1 VLPVSGFSRDFRS
14 ERKGELMYFVFDLLY
29 LNGEDLMRVPLVHRR
44 EILKGLLP
52 KEGPI
57 RFSDAIEGHGKEF
70 FRAARERG
78 LEGIVAKKKDS
89 IYLPG
94 KRSDNWLKIKARMQQ
109 EAVIGGITEGEGW
122 RKHLGALMLGVYDQG
137 RLRYVGNTGTG
148 FSDAQI
154 NDLLKMLKPYFTD
167 TCPFE
172 PKPMHPSD
180 GSSPDWFARSRSTS
194 GLAMAK

>member
-1 VLPVSGFSRDFRS
+1 
-14 ERKGELMYFVFDLLY
+14 M
-29 LNGEDLMRVPLVHRR
+29 
-44 EILKGLLP
+44 
-52 KEGPI
+52 
-57 RFSDAIEGHGKEF
+57 
-70 FRAARERG
+70 
-78 LEGIVAKKKDS
+78 
-89 IYLPG
+89 PG

>member
-1 VLPVSGFSRDFRS
+1 MAKLWCWTTKVLPVSGFSRDFRS

-148 FSDAQI
+148 FSRRAD
-154 NDLLKMLKPYFTD
+154 
-167 TCPFE
+167 
-172 PKPMHPSD
+172 
-180 GSSPDWFARSRSTS
+180 
-194 GLAMAK
+194 